1 LPLLARLRRSA
12 HPAGGTSPALA
23 SAAAVLVLLI
33 GGVALLVWQNARA
46 MRQQINDD
54 FNQEQLVLARQA
66 AAQIESTLTHVSA
79 ELNGLVGLARDA
91 GLSQAQLKSAMES
104 ALSRS
109 RETGM
114 IAIGALDDRERV
126 SLACGAEDA
135 LVSLPAVPSLPEVA
149 SIALLRRWPG
159 GSQDEPSTVRATY
172 FASVG
177 PGQRWPSV
185 LAACVDLPALL
196 GSVLTTV
203 RSGKTGY
210 AWIIDGNGVF
220 LYHPDR
226 RFIGRNAF
234 TARHERRPEIRFDR
248 INRIMRD
255 DMLRGHEGTGTYVSG
270 WHGSLR
276 GTIPKL
282 IAFAPVKHP
291 FVAEDG
297 LWSIAVVAPQSE
309 VAQAVHRVFVRHV
322 AAEAVL
328 IAALVVLGALITTY
342 QRRISHSLKREVE
355 RTQAD
360 LHEMERISRRVVEQ
374 ASDLIYIL
382 DLDTRVI
389 IANRKT
395 VDLFVALARVPWLV
409 DEEGLPPPETYIGK
423 PLTTLLRPADA
434 DFVRRQIERVL
445 EERRTI
451 SYEHTVHYD
460 SVKVRLDTKL
470 MPIRDDRREVRYV
483 LGISRDI
490 TESRLLDQRIYN
502 AEKLAS
508 IGTLAAGVAHEI
520 NNPLAVILGFT
531 DLLLERTDP
540 SASEYEDLK
549 AIEHQANLAKKVVE
563 DLLGFARVTEGLE
576 DSADIRRS
584 LNKVLT
590 IAKNTLMTR
599 KIDVRMEIA
608 DDLPRVVG
616 DEREF
621 QQVVF
626 NLVNNAVAAMAGTGG
641 TLTVGARTRDGA
653 VLISVADTGVG
664 IPEHVRPHIFDP
676 FFTTKKVN
684 EGTGLGL
691 SLCYGIVRKY
701 GGQITCESVS
711 QIDHPQAVSGTTF
724 TVTLPIAGAVPQL
737 EEENAT
743 EHPRRR

>member
-1 LPLLARLRRSA
+1 VPLLARLRRSA
-12 HPAGGTSPALA
+12 LPRTGTTPLFAA
-23 SAAAVLVLLI
+23 SAVALVILI

-66 AAQIESTLTHVSA
+66 ASQIESTLTHVSS
-79 ELNGLVGLARDA
+79 ELNSLVTLARSA
-91 GLSQAQLKSAMES
+91 RLSRPQLQSAMES
-104 ALSRS
+104 ALARS
-109 RETGM
+109 RDTGM
-114 IAIGALDDRERV
+114 VAIGALDGTEHV
-126 SLACGAEDA
+126 TLACGAPDA
-135 LVSLPAVPSLPEVA
+135 LASLPAVPALPESA
-149 SIALLRRWPG
+149 SIALLRRAAG
-159 GSQDEPSTVRATY
+159 GPDEALSTVRATY
-172 FASVG
+172 FAAAG
-177 PGQRWPSV
+177 PEQPGPTV
-185 LAACVDLPALL
+185 LAACVDLPSLL
-196 GSVLTTV
+196 GSVLKTV

-234 TARHERRPEIRFDR
+234 TARHDRRPEIRFDR

-255 DMLRGHEGTGTYVSG
+255 DMLRGHEGTGAYVSG

-282 IAFAPVKHP
+282 IAFTPVKHP

-382 DLDTRVI
+382 DLETRVI
-389 IANRKT
+389 LANRKT
-395 VDLFVALARVPWLV
+395 VELFVALARVPWVV

-445 EERRTI
+445 EESRTI
-451 SYEHTVHYD
+451 SYEHTVHFD
-460 SVKVRLDTKL
+460 STKIRLDTKL
-470 MPIRDDRREVRYV
+470 MPIRDDKRNVRYV

-540 SASEYEDLK
+540 STPEHEDLQ
-549 AIEHQANLAKKVVE
+549 AIEYQANLAKKVVE

-576 DSADIRRS
+576 DTADIRRS
-584 LNKVLT
+584 LEKVLM

-599 KIDVRMEIA
+599 KIDVKMEVA
-608 DDLPRVVG
+608 DELPRVIG

-621 QQVVF
+621 QQVIF
-626 NLVNNAVAAMAGTGG
+626 NLINNAVAAMAAAGG
-641 TLTVGARTRDGA
+641 TLTVGARARDGA

-664 IPEHVRPHIFDP
+664 IPERIRPHIFDP

-711 QIDHPQAVSGTTF
+711 RVDHPGAASGTTF
-724 TVTLPIAGAVPQL
+724 TVTLPAADSVPEL
-737 EEENAT
+737 EVQDAT